1 MKNKMIL
8 WVVIISMAALS
19 MSCRRYIPGTEVDP
33 KEFATQSA
41 WTDCTNDTLVAELIQ
56 YFKILGEDN
65 QPTVS
70 EVLMHQKMG
79 ILRIEDRFVQWVP
92 TSYRLYYEG
101 TKIKERKVQR
111 TSGPKWFTA
120 PKVTF
125 TLSVRNPKIFEYA
138 DVTIVTRDAR
148 IFWQVVLAL
157 GVFLLGC
164 LGFVLSDV
172 NNDKNGRYWGKV
184 FFYLAFMLLLLLWY
198 YSCILVSLIMT
209 MYWVILVRYI
219 SKEEKRKIKEG

>member
-1 MKNKMIL
+1 ML
-8 WVVIISMAALS
+8 VVIISMAALS
-19 MSCRRYIPGTEVDP
+19 MSCTRYRNGSTVDS

-41 WTDCTNDTLVAELIQ
+41 WTDCANDTMVAELTQ
-56 YFKILGEDN
+56 YVKKLGKDN
-65 QPTVS
+65 QPTVH
-70 EVLMHQKMG
+70 EVLIHQKTG
-79 ILRIEDRFVQWVP
+79 VLRIEDQYMQWVP
-92 TSYRLYYEG
+92 TMYRLYYEG
-101 TKIKERKVQR
+101 TLKIAERKVQR
-111 TSGPKWFTA
+111 TTGPKWFTA

-125 TLSVRNPKIFEYA
+125 TLQVYNPINFEDA
-138 DVTIVTRDAR
+138 DATIVTRDAT
-148 IFWQVVLAL
+148 IFWQIAMVF

-172 NNDKNGRYWGKV
+172 NNDQNGRSWGKV

-209 MYWVILVRYI
+209 IYWVILVRYI